1 MKKTLLAISLSSLAL
16 IACSKSNQSA
26 PAATAE
32 TPASEIVSSEAIA
45 ISQTTEISENIA
57 TGDNAQTSLDW
68 DGQYKA
74 ILPCA
79 DCEGIETIITLA
91 PDQGYVI
98 SEKYLG
104 TKDANKPIVS
114 QGKFNFDKQGQIIT
128 LDKAG
133 DARKYFVAEN
143 QLFALDIDGNKI
155 TGPSAELYVLKKQL
169 N

>member
-26 PAATAE
+26 PASTAE
-32 TPASEIVSSEAIA
+32 TPASEVVASEAIA
-45 ISQTTEISENIA
+45 ISQTTEMSENLSS
-57 TGDNAQTSLDW
+57 GDNARTSLDW

-74 ILPCA
+74 LLPCA
-79 DCEGIETIITLA
+79 DCEGIETIITLT
-91 PDQGYVI
+91 PEQNYVI

-104 TKDANKPIVS
+104 AKGSDKPIVA
-114 QGKFNFDKQGQIIT
+114 QGKFNFDEQGLVIT

-133 DARKYFVAEN
+133 DGRKYFIAEN
-143 QLFALDIDGNKI
+143 QLFALDSEGNKI
-155 TGPSAELYVLKKQL
+155 TGPTAELYVLKKQL